1 MNNSYKAWNRLL
13 SQAYK
18 QKIIVLLQPL
28 EEVTRPICF
37 EVNKQKYIQI
47 NAFLPYSQRVFALSQ
62 GLNASSKP
70 VTPNSGKKHS
80 PSMRLLREGI
90 S

>member
-1 MNNSYKAWNRLL
+1 MNNPRQTWNRLL
-13 SQAYK
+13 AQAYK
-18 QKIIVLLQPL
+18 QNIIVILQPL
-28 EEVTRPICF
+28 EKVTRPVCF
-37 EVNKQKYIQI
+37 EVNKQRYIQI
-47 NAFLPYSQRVFALSQ
+47 NAFLPYSQRVFALSL
-62 GLNASSKP
+62 GLNASSKS